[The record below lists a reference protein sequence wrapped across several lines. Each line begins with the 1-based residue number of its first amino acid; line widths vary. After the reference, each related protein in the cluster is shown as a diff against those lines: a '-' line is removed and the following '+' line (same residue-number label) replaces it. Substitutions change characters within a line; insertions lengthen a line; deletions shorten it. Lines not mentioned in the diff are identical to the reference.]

1 MKDKKDKTK
10 ILKPILVVT
19 LFASVILACY
29 IRLTAKPASNEEATI
44 DNSEVGQILAK
55 DMDLN
60 YPSNPHDV
68 VTYYSRIIKA
78 YYDGK
83 YTDDQLN
90 GLAQHARAMFDSEL
104 LSYNDY
110 DGYMERLKEE
120 IEAYKDDKKT
130 IVEYTVQRASDIEYI
145 TDNGIQYA
153 RVKTIYY
160 TAEDGGSRNKVYEQY
175 TLRQGDDGEWKIL
188 YWDVIQETNVEGE

>member
-1 MKDKKDKTK
+1 MKDKTK

-29 IRLTAKPASNEEATI
+29 IRLTAKTSTSEDATV
-44 DNSEVGQILAK
+44 DNSEVRQILAK

-78 YYDGK
+78 FYDGK

-90 GLAQHARAMFDSEL
+90 GLAQHARAMFDGEL

-110 DGYMERLKEE
+110 DEYMERLKEE
-120 IEAYKDDKKT
+120 IEAYRINKKT
-130 IVEYTVQRASDIEYI
+130 IVEYTVQRASDIDFI

-153 RVKTIYY
+153 RVKVIYY
-160 TAEDGGSRNKVYEQY
+160 TAEESGSRNKVYEQY
-175 TLRQGDDGEWKIL
+175 TLRQDDESRWKIL
-188 YWDVIQETNVEGE
+188 YWDVIQETNVNGD

>member
-1 MKDKKDKTK
+1 MKDKTK

-29 IRLTAKPASNEEATI
+29 IRLTAKTSTSEDATV

-68 VTYYSRIIKA
+68 VTYYRIIKA
-78 YYDGK
+78 FYDGK

-90 GLAQHARAMFDSEL
+90 GLAQHARAMFDGEL

-110 DGYMERLKEE
+110 DEYMERLKEE
-120 IEAYKDDKKT
+120 IEAYRINKKT
-130 IVEYTVQRASDIEYI
+130 IVEYTVQRASDIDFI

-153 RVKTIYY
+153 RVKVIYY
-160 TAEDGGSRNKVYEQY
+160 TAEESGSRNKVYEQY
-175 TLRQGDDGEWKIL
+175 TLRQDDESRWKIL
-188 YWDVIQETNVEGE
+188 YWDVIQETNVNGD

>member
-1 MKDKKDKTK
+1 MKDKTK

-29 IRLTAKPASNEEATI
+29 IRLTAKTSTSEDATV

-78 YYDGK
+78 FYDGK
-83 YTDDQLN
+83 YTDDQLTAWHSMR
-90 GLAQHARAMFDSEL
+90 GRCLM
-104 LSYNDY
+104 
-110 DGYMERLKEE
+110 
-120 IEAYKDDKKT
+120 
-130 IVEYTVQRASDIEYI
+130 ASFSHIMI
-145 TDNGIQYA
+145 MMNI
-153 RVKTIYY
+153 
-160 TAEDGGSRNKVYEQY
+160 
-175 TLRQGDDGEWKIL
+175 W
-188 YWDVIQETNVEGE
+188 NV